1 MAESSKFKVK
11 SSRFDVYPVAGFTPR
26 WFPAG
31 GWPILAASVVSD
43 LLASSLRRAAG
54 RDVPAW
60 HWLGL
65 VAMLWLAGCTPA
77 PPKLLVENA
86 RLPVEAVFRLGDEAA
101 WSAPELDDSAW
112 KPVRLDQSWHEQGLT
127 PDGRVGHFGWYR
139 LRVPVEP
146 GRTNAWMLSAGFV
159 GNISELWLNGVRIGG
174 VGSFVLPEVTAQR
187 TVHAAV
193 VPPGLLRPGTNLF
206 AVRVHNVVGAGG
218 ILGGPVGLFPA
229 EMFARTWKRYE
240 LQREATRVAVAAL
253 CLGWSLVPALF
264 RVVGDDKREFAGA
277 GWPAFLLGVQV
288 LLFTQVL
295 NAHEIKEFSALL
307 ALLAW
312 LISAFIPPSL
322 FGLARNLAGP
332 SRFWDVWVWL
342 GLAAYLPASFAL
354 ARRLDLLLAAYAA
367 YLGWVL
373 TAILWRSLRAPPER
387 RWLGRALAAGS
398 VVLGI
403 GGALDALLTFFPLL
417 PQAALWWDPM
427 DFAVLIFL
435 FLFGGSLLRRHVLAR
450 RRELEL
456 GARLVSTH
464 SEERR
469 QIGRQLHDGVLQDV
483 LHWRMRAEMAA
494 LAESPEE
501 ARAALAEVGGGLAG
515 AAGELRTLAED
526 LQPLVARD
534 VPLAEALRRLAD
546 RFEQRYGVTVMV
558 ESRLATELPA
568 PVRETLY
575 RIAQEAVN
583 NACRHSG
590 AKEITVSL
598 GEETAGSWLEVR
610 DAGQGFDPGAV
621 PSGHLGLRFLRDHAE
636 WIGGRLSVQSAPGC
650 GTSIRVE
657 LPLPTAAR

>member
-1 MAESSKFKVK
+1 MVLNLNGNRLRSEAGRGVPGWPWFCL
-11 SSRFDVYPVAGFTPR
+11 VAG
-26 WFPAG
+26 
-31 GWPILAASVVSD
+31 
-43 LLASSLRRAAG
+43 
-54 RDVPAW
+54 
-60 HWLGL
+60 
-65 VAMLWLAGCTPA
+65 LWLAGCTPLTSN
-77 PPKLLVENA
+77 LLLKDA
-86 RLPVEAVFRLGDEAA
+86 RLPVEALFRLGDDLA
-101 WSAPELDDSAW
+101 WSAPDLDDSSW
-112 KPVRLDQSWHEQGLT
+112 QPVRVDQSWHAQKLT

-139 LRVPVEP
+139 LRVPLEP
-146 GRTNAWMLSAGFV
+146 GWTNAWILSAGFV
-159 GNISELWLNGVRIGG
+159 GNVSELWLNGVRLGG
-174 VGSFVLPEVTAQR
+174 VGSFVVPEVTAQR

-193 VPPGLLRPGTNLF
+193 VPPGLLQPGTNLF
-206 AVRVHNVVGAGG
+206 AVRVRNVVGAGG

-229 EMFARTWKRYE
+229 DTFIRTWRRYE

-253 CLGWSLVPALF
+253 CLGWSLVPAVF
-264 RVVGDDKREFAGA
+264 RLVGDAKREFAGA

-295 NAHEIKEFSALL
+295 NSHELKELSALL

-312 LISAFIPPSL
+312 LISACFPLSL
-322 FGLARNLAGP
+322 YGLARSLAGK
-332 SRFWDVWVWL
+332 SRFWDAWMVL
-342 GLAAYLPASFAL
+342 GLLVYLPVSLAL
-354 ARRLDLLLAAYAA
+354 ASRLDRMLAVYAA
-367 YLGWVL
+367 YLLWAL
-373 TAILWRSLRAPPER
+373 TGIVWRALRADAER
-387 RWLGRALAAGS
+387 RWLGRALAAAS
-398 VVLGI
+398 VALTI
-403 GGALDALLTFFPLL
+403 GGLLDALMTSWPLL

-427 DFAVLIFL
+427 DVGVLAFL
-435 FLFGGSLLRRHVLAR
+435 FLFAGSLLRRHVLAR

-483 LHWRMRAEMAA
+483 LHWRMRAEVAA
-494 LAESPEE
+494 LANSPEE

-534 VPLAEALRRLAD
+534 VPLEEALRRLAD
-546 RFEQRYGVTVMV
+546 RFEQRHGVQVKV

-598 GEETAGSWLEVR
+598 GEDPAGSWLEVR
-610 DAGQGFDPGAV
+610 DAGRGFDPGAV

-636 WIGGRLSVQSAPGC
+636 WIGGRLSVQSAPGY
-650 GTSIRVE
+650 GASMRVE
-657 LPLPTAAR
+657 LPRPTATR